1 MKKIKVAIL
10 GTGNIGTDLLLKSL
24 KKEFIEVVAFVG
36 RRLDSPT
43 IEIARERGVPVS
55 DKGIEYFI
63 QTPNLCDVVFDCTNA
78 LDAKIHAEVFG
89 KQGVH
94 VVDLTPSKVGDL
106 CIPDINGDAILKTN
120 NINMVTC
127 GGQTSIPMLHL
138 LSKRC
143 GGLEYIEVVSQISSK
158 SAGMATRINIDEYI
172 KTTRNAI
179 TKFTGCS
186 NTKVILNLNPA
197 EPCVDMQTTMFI
209 KTKNIN
215 NSNLTEEIADKIE
228 ELKTY
233 IPYYEMVLSPTVKDN
248 GVLVLSVRVRG
259 SGDYLPEYAGNLD
272 IINCAAIKETETL
285 WRAMNENHDN

>member
-24 KKEFIEVVAFVG
+24 KREFIQVMAFVG

-43 IEIARERGVPVS
+43 MKIASDMGVSVS
-55 DKGIEYFI
+55 DKGIQYFVDN
-63 QTPNLCDVVFDCTNA
+63 PNVCDIVFDCTNA
-78 LDAKIHAEVFG
+78 FDAIEHANVLK
-89 KQGVH
+89 KQGVR
-94 VVDLTPSKVGDL
+94 VIDLTPSKVGEL
-106 CIPDINGDAILKTN
+106 CIPDINGDSILKTT
-120 NINMVTC
+120 NINMITC
-127 GGQTSIPMLHL
+127 GGQTSIPILHL

-172 KTTRNAI
+172 KTTKNAI
-179 TKFTGCS
+179 TKFTGCK

-215 NSNLTEEIADKIE
+215 NNNLIEEIADKIE

-233 IPYYEMVLSPTVKDN
+233 IPHYELVLPPTIKEN
-248 GVLVLSVRVRG
+248 NVLMLSVRVRG

-272 IINCAAIKETETL
+272 IINCAAIKEAETL
-285 WRAMNENHDN
+285 WRNMNENHIN